1 MKIQSLAERA
11 LREGNVAVVDE
22 VVQNAAPARYGALP
36 EKLHPA
42 VRNALERLYP
52 KGLYSHQSEGISEGL
67 EGKNICVC
75 TNTASGKT
83 RIFTSISTS
92 HLLFTPDSAV
102 LALYPLRALLQ
113 DQAIKWR
120 EAAADV
126 GLDSRLVQIID
137 GSIPM
142 KERIPRLQRGR
153 IVLMTPDVLHAW
165 LLPSI
170 GEQETASFLRRL
182 SIVVLDEAHIYDGVF
197 GSNMAYLM
205 RRLRSA
211 AGAVPGAESASE
223 TAGKQFLASTATM
236 SDGENFMRS
245 LTGVDFHYIGPE
257 RDGTPTFEKRIVHC
271 SISSAG
277 DGYLSFLRKIGR
289 DVSNSAGNERFLIFT
304 DSRKRVEEL
313 ASDLQRS
320 VRGEKEEKNE
330 ENAREPL
337 EEIEALIA
345 NEIILPY
352 RAGYEDNCREK
363 IQEALTQAKL
373 KGVVSTSALEL
384 GIDIGNIG
392 LVILIG
398 APADARSFWQRA
410 GRTGRDCPGLVIIL
424 DIDDFV
430 YRTGLRGYL
439 ARDFRPNTLY
449 LDNEYLRY
457 ANVLCAAEEQRRVT
471 SANCS
476 EAPFSDLN
484 KVFLRLLH
492 NELNPAFPVP
502 QDLYPLKQ
510 QAANGPHH
518 AFPLRA
524 CAEKNYVLSL
534 GHGWSGSLSYSQLLR
549 EGYPGAV
556 YRHLAQA
563 FRVNR
568 IYHGPGE
575 IVVRKS
581 RTIARTTPKIQKAV
595 FPLFQ
600 AIHRMLRSKI
610 FFVCES
616 ELQVAERVTGFRE
629 TVGRNLVRD
638 ETYGMESPFS
648 QYPLNRFIRTS
659 GVSFLFPGT
668 QEKSG
673 AGRYVCDA
681 FCSVCQVREGDAD
694 WGIFA
699 GKGENFGGGEM
710 RGFSVYDSTYGS
722 LRLTKQI
729 LPRLDDILKEAI
741 RLAEKKEASLVV
753 ETLERMKEMF
763 PSLEEHSPQRYGAEA
778 RQPATGEENGWLP
791 MVAPGEKAM
800 LHDGVS
806 HIYEEVRVLSFV
818 YSPKGMLY
826 SLDPGKNGGRWI
838 VPREIIRPF
847 PGGPQVLYNIETGEI
862 LEGKRPG
869 AAEEIADEKEV
880 FCA

>member
-1 MKIQSLAERA
+1 MTIHQLATTA
-11 LREGNVAVVDE
+11 LREGRVTVVEE
-22 VVQNAAPARYGALP
+22 VVQSAVSARYGTLP

-42 VRNALERLYP
+42 VREALKRTYP
-52 KGLYSHQSEGISEGL
+52 KGLYSHQSEGIANGL
-67 EGKNICVC
+67 EGKNVCVC

-83 RIFTSISTS
+83 RIFTSVAIS
-92 HLLFTPDSAV
+92 HLLNFPNSVV

-120 EAAADV
+120 EAALDA
-126 GLDSRLVQIID
+126 GLDSTLVQVID
-137 GSIPM
+137 GSIPI
-142 KERIPRLQRGR
+142 KERMPRLQRGK

-170 GEQETASFLRRL
+170 GDQESASFLRRL
-182 SIVVLDEAHIYDGVF
+182 AIVVLDEAHIYDGIF

-211 AGAVPGAESASE
+211 TGPSSDKGTPSGAAGM
-223 TAGKQFLASTATM
+223 QFLASTATM
-236 SDGENFMRS
+236 ADGEHFMKL
-245 LTGVDFHYIGPE
+245 LTGVDFYFIGPE

-277 DGYLSFLRKIGR
+277 DGYRSFLRKIGR
-289 DVSNSAGNERFLIFT
+289 DVSNCDGNERFLIFT

-313 ASDLQRS
+313 AADLQRS
-320 VRGEKEEKNE
+320 LRGEKEEKTE
-330 ENAREPL
+330 DRSAEPL
-337 EEIEALIA
+337 EEIESLIA
-345 NEIILPY
+345 NAQILPY

-424 DIDDFV
+424 DTDDSV
-430 YRTGLRGYL
+430 YRIGLRRYL

-457 ANVLCAAEEQRRVT
+457 ANVLCAAEEQRRAS
-471 SANCS
+471 SARCS

-484 KVFLRLLH
+484 PVFLHLLH
-492 NELNPAFPVP
+492 NELHPVYPVP

-518 AFPLRA
+518 AFPLRT
-524 CAEKNYVLSL
+524 CAEKNYVLTL
-534 GHGWSGSLSYSQLLR
+534 GYGWSGSLSYSQLLR

-581 RTIARTTPKIQKAV
+581 KTIARTSPKIQKVV

-600 AIHRMLRSKI
+600 AIHQLLRSKS
-610 FFVCES
+610 FYVCES
-616 ELQVAERVTGFRE
+616 ELQVAERVIGFRE
-629 TVGRNLVRD
+629 TIGRNLVRD
-638 ETYGMESPFS
+638 ETYGMESSFS

-659 GVSFLFPGT
+659 GVSFLLSGTPG
-668 QEKSG
+668 KSG
-673 AGRYVCDA
+673 AGKYVCDA
-681 FCSVCQVREGDAD
+681 FCSVCQIREGDVD
-694 WGIFA
+694 WGVFV
-699 GKGENFGGGEM
+699 GKGENFGVGEM
-710 RGFSVYDSTYGS
+710 HGFSVYDSTYGS
-722 LRLTKQI
+722 LRLTKLI
-729 LPRLDDILKEAI
+729 MPRLDEILKEAM
-741 RLAEKKEASLVV
+741 RLAEKNGASLVV
-753 ETLERMKEMF
+753 ETLAGMKEML
-763 PSLEEHSPQRYGAEA
+763 PLLEERSPQIYGADTNVACEDD
-778 RQPATGEENGWLP
+778 GWLL
-791 MVAPGEKAM
+791 MVAPGEKAI
-800 LHDGVS
+800 LHDGDS
-806 HIYEEVRVLSFV
+806 HIFEEVRVLSFV
-818 YSPKGMLY
+818 YSPKGMMYTLEPRRGE
-826 SLDPGKNGGRWI
+826 SRWS
-838 VPREIIRPF
+838 VPRELIHPF
-847 PGGPQVLYNIETGEI
+847 PDAHLVRYHLDTGET
-862 LEGKRPG
+862 LE
-869 AAEEIADEKEV
+869 EEPRCSA
-880 FCA
+880 

>member
-1 MKIQSLAERA
+1 MKIHNLAEAA
-11 LREGNVAVVDE
+11 LREGRIPVVDE
-22 VVQNAAPARYGALP
+22 VVLNATPARYGELP

-42 VRNALERLYP
+42 VRGALERLYP
-52 KGLYSHQSEGISEGL
+52 KGLYAHQSEGISEGL

-92 HLLFTPDSAV
+92 HLLYSANSVV

-120 EAAADV
+120 EAALDA
-126 GLDSRLVQIID
+126 GLDSTLVQIID
-137 GSIPM
+137 GGIPI

-170 GEQETASFLRRL
+170 GEQDAASFLRRL

-211 AGAVPGAESASE
+211 AEAAIGAENSNGTTE
-223 TAGKQFLASTATM
+223 KQFLASTATM
-236 SDGENFMRS
+236 ADGQNFMKL
-245 LTGVDFHYIGPE
+245 LTGVDFHFIGPE

-271 SISSAG
+271 SISAAG
-277 DGYLSFLRKIGR
+277 DGYRTFLRKIGR
-289 DVSNSAGNERFLIFT
+289 DVSNSNENERFLVFT

-320 VRGEKEEKNE
+320 IRGEKEEKNE
-330 ENAREPL
+330 ETAREPL
-337 EEIEALIA
+337 EEIETLIA
-345 NEIILPY
+345 NAKILPY

-363 IQEALTQAKL
+363 IQEALTHARL

-398 APADARSFWQRA
+398 APADARSFRQRA

-424 DIDDFV
+424 DTDDLV
-430 YRTGLRGYL
+430 YRTGLRMYL
-439 ARDFRPNTLY
+439 ERDFRPNTLY

-457 ANVLCAAEEQRRVT
+457 ANVLCAAEEQKRVS
-471 SANCS
+471 SARCS
-476 EAPFSDLN
+476 EAPFGDLN
-484 KVFLRLLH
+484 TVFLHLLH
-492 NELNPAFPVP
+492 NELHPASPVP

-518 AFPLRA
+518 AFPLRT

-534 GHGWSGSLSYSQLLR
+534 GHGWSGSLSYSQVLR
-549 EGYPGAV
+549 EGYPGAI
-556 YRHLAQA
+556 YRHLAHA

-568 IYHGPGE
+568 IHHGPGE
-575 IVVRKS
+575 ILVRKS
-581 RTIARTTPKIQKAV
+581 RTIARTTPKIQKTV
-595 FPLFQ
+595 FPLLQ
-600 AIHRMLRSKI
+600 AIHRMLRSES
-610 FFVCES
+610 FVVCES

-638 ETYGMESPFS
+638 ETYGMESSFS
-648 QYPLNRFIRTS
+648 QYPLNRYIRTS
-659 GVSFLFPGT
+659 GVSFIFPETLGR
-668 QEKSG
+668 SG
-673 AGRYVCDA
+673 AGKYIRDA
-681 FCSVCQVREGDAD
+681 FCSVCQVREGDSD
-694 WGIFA
+694 WGIFV
-699 GKGENFGGGEM
+699 GKGERFGGEEL

-722 LRLTKQI
+722 LRLTRQI
-729 LPRLDDILKEAI
+729 LPCLEEILKEAM
-741 RLAEKKEASLVV
+741 RLADKKDASLVV
-753 ETLERMKEMF
+753 ETLAWMMKML
-763 PSLEEHSPQRYGAEA
+763 PSLEEDSLKGYRADA
-778 RQPATGEENGWLP
+778 RQAAAADDDGWLL

-800 LHDGVS
+800 LHDGES

-818 YSPKGMLY
+818 YSPKGMIYILE
-826 SLDPGKNGGRWI
+826 PRRGEARWS
-838 VPREIIRPF
+838 VPQELIRPF
-847 PGGPQVLYNIETGEI
+847 PDARRVRYHLDTGET
-862 LEGKRPG
+862 LE
-869 AAEEIADEKEV
+869 EERLCSA
-880 FCA
+880 